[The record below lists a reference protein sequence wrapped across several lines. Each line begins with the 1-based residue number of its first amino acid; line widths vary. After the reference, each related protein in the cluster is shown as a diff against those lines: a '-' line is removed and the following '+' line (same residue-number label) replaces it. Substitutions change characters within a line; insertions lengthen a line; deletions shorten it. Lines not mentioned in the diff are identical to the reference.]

1 MNKYNASIEFESR
14 HEVEELMRIVAQ
26 YVKDNPKEKNN
37 EVLRAFYHQLDVID
51 MSW

>member
-1 MNKYNASIEFESR
+1 MRKELASIEFESR

-37 EVLRAFYHQLDVID
+37 KVLREFYSHLDVID
-51 MSW
+51 MTW